1 MRSVLEVVAEVDLAE
16 DRLLDLE
23 ILRITK
29 LVDLCI
35 VKIIYKLK
43 E

>member
-1 MRSVLEVVAEVDLAE
+1 MRSVFEVVAEVDLAE
-16 DRLLDLE
+16 DRLLDLA

>member
-1 MRSVLEVVAEVDLAE
+1 MRSVFEVVAEVDLAE